1 MQDER
6 CQLHGRQ
13 ERAEHRA
20 SGKRVGWRSLSAGL
34 EEMGGAGGKGQE
46 AIQVGRERSEDGRT

>member
-1 MQDER
+1 MIFFLQETVGKDA
-6 CQLHGRQ
+6 QFHGRQ

-46 AIQVGRERSEDGRT
+46 GIQVG